1 MAETKEELIIE
12 INVEGS
18 VNQLGA
24 MRQELDAL
32 IKMRQELSEKSK
44 AGDLEATKQ
53 LEKLNSVIRN
63 TQTEYK
69 AQQRVLDGYS
79 NSIKSSADKQNFAN
93 NSIQQNRDLLKQL
106 TAQYIQLKSPSEAAI
121 NTIKTLSD
129 KLKEQEAAIGNTS
142 RNVGNYR
149 EAIVGAFSEL
159 KGLGGTVKTIG
170 DLGNAFKSA
179 GGGVNGFSAALATT
193 GLPLIIAGVNLLIS
207 AFKSFTPIMEGLE
220 DATNAVGAAFNAL
233 VSGGSISEAISLTQ
247 DYTNVVRELNDTQQA
262 FNLTQQG
269 YSNQID
275 QLIIK
280 SKNRT
285 KAEQERF
292 DALKKAS
299 ELEKTSLD
307 ESTKRI
313 DREFEQLRKTIAGK
327 AKLRESDLDDFIYG
341 TEQQVLFYDNLLDHN
356 KAVDKKDIERLQ
368 ELAFQKA
375 KIYGESN
382 ALQERIANRQN
393 QLQDEIAKQDEKAIA
408 DARARSEKL
417 RAERE
422 KYLANIDALE
432 TQFELTDRQRLE
444 KSFED
449 KLATITGQ
457 SQREIDLRLAIK
469 AAQEEALDKFDA
481 DLELKRQQRLADRLV
496 KERDENAKA
505 LEELRLNAE
514 LQLKLQEQYSLSQEE
529 IDAGFLNSRYFKFKD
544 YYDSL
549 NNLYKQDADNYKK
562 EQEQKFQ
569 AASSIA
575 GAFTAL
581 ANAAGQQTAEGI
593 AFQKVATGIQIAI
606 DTAKSI
612 SSAIAGATEAATAG
626 GPAAPFLLIGYIAS
640 MIGTVVGAVAQ
651 ATALLNSASTPTP
664 PKFASGGK
672 AYDIDGEPHSNGGT
686 PIHVNGQYV
695 AEAEKGEG
703 LFIMKKDAY
712 QAGKLSNWNQLFGGK
727 SWGVNS
733 NGHAA
738 DGGFVSIPSDGGF
751 VARDIARN
759 SDSALMIQQAIR
771 NGFALAPAPTLYIK
785 EYESKKASME
795 RSIAVS
801 EA

>member
-18 VNQLGA
+18 VNQLA
-24 MRQELDAL
+24 SLRATMDELIKLRQELA
-32 IKMRQELSEKSK
+32 EKSK
-44 AGDLEATKQ
+44 KGDDEAAKKIEETNS
-53 LEKLNSVIRN
+53 KLRN
-63 TQTEYK
+63 LNTEYK
-69 AQQRVLDGYS
+69 AQQRILDGYS
-79 NSIKSSADKQNFAN
+79 KTVQSAADKIEFQN

-106 TAQYIQLKSPSEAAI
+106 TAQYIQLKKPSEDATAK
-121 NTIKTLSD
+121 IKGLSD
-129 KLKEQEAAIGNTS
+129 KLKEQEAAIGNTA

-170 DLGNAFKSA
+170 ELGNAFKSA

-207 AFKSFTPIMEGLE
+207 AFKSFTPIMEALE

-247 DYTNVVRELNDTQQA
+247 DYTNVVRDLNDTQES

-280 SKNRT
+280 SKDRT
-285 KAEQERF
+285 KAEKERF

-299 ELEKTSLD
+299 YLEKTSLD

-313 DREFEQLRKTIAGK
+313 DREFEQLRKTVAGK

-356 KAVDKKDIERLQ
+356 KAVDVKDIERLQ
-368 ELAFQKA
+368 ELAVQKA
-375 KIYGESN
+375 KIFGESN
-382 ALQERIANRQN
+382 ALQERIVNRQN
-393 QLQDEIAKQDEKAIA
+393 QLQDEIAKQNEKAIA
-408 DARARSEKL
+408 DAKAKAEKL
-417 RAERE
+417 KADRE
-422 KYLANIDALE
+422 KYLANIDSLE
-432 TQFELTDRQRLE
+432 TQFELNDRQRLE

-496 KERDENAKA
+496 KERDENFKA

-514 LQLKLQEQYSLSQEE
+514 LQLKLQEQYGLTQEE

-549 NNLYKQDADNYKK
+549 AALYKTDADTYKK
-562 EQEQKFQ
+562 EQEAKFQ
-569 AASSIA
+569 AASSIS

-581 ANAAGQQTAEGI
+581 ANAVGQQTAEGI

-612 SSAIAGATEAATAG
+612 SAAIAGATQAAAAG
-626 GPAAPFLLIGYIAS
+626 GPAAPFLLVGYIAA
-640 MIGTVVGAVAQ
+640 MIGSVVGAVAQ
-651 ATALLNSASTPTP
+651 ATALLNSASAPTP
-664 PKFASGGK
+664 PKFAGGGK
-672 AYDIDGEPHSNGGT
+672 AYDIDGESHSNGGT

-695 AEAEKGEG
+695 AEAERGEG

-738 DGGFVSIPSDGGF
+738 DGGFISIPSDGGF
-751 VARDIARN
+751 VARSIAREADN
-759 SDSALMIQQAIR
+759 AITANAMEQILQR
-771 NGFALAPAPTLYIK
+771 LPTPTLSIVEFQAK
-785 EYESKKASME
+785 QDSRN
-795 RSIAVS
+795 RSVKVS